1 MFEVDQRR
9 IIDRNF
15 DQHKQNIMKSI
26 VNNLIYDPDNDKR
39 CDCKGLE
46 Y

>member
-26 VNNLIYDPDNDKR
+26 VTIATTEPYTKKVSCN
-39 CDCKGLE
+39 GLE